1 MHPLPQSL
9 LVFILLLTASVS
21 LAAQRSLPDFSA
33 LVESNGP
40 GVVNIS
46 TTQTVRRP
54 PMGGME
60 APGEPDSG
68 QFNDFF
74 RHYFGEQGSQE
85 YFDSNSLGS
94 GSIISS
100 DGYILTCAHVVE
112 NSREIIVKLTDRR
125 EFTATIVGI
134 DQRSDI
140 ALLKI
145 NASGLPK
152 LTIGEPDKLQVGEWV
167 LAIGSPFGFEN
178 SATSGIVSAKRR
190 SLPKES
196 YVPYIQSDVAI
207 NPGNSGGPLFNMKG
221 EVVGVNSQ
229 IYSRTGGFMGLSF
242 AVPIDLAMQIVNE
255 LKTSGRFRRGW
266 AGVSIQ
272 EVTRDLAEAFGLKK
286 PVGALIADILPG
298 SPAAKSDLKIGDV
311 VVEFEGRNIVLSSDL
326 APLVGQT
333 APGTRARLGVM
344 RGGQLQTNWLMVGE
358 LPEVIAAAAAE
369 PPAPPS
375 ENGVRL
381 GLSLR
386 DIGPPQFRQL
396 GIRHGVLVEAIAN
409 GPAYRAGIRKG
420 DVIIQIDGQAA
431 RSSANLYAYLTRAP
445 QDRPL
450 PVLIRRG
457 ASALFLALR
466 VKE

>member
-1 MHPLPQSL
+1 MYPLPQSVL
-9 LVFILLLTASVS
+9 AFILLLTSSVS
-21 LAAQRSLPDFSA
+21 LAVERNLPDFSS

-46 TTQTVRRP
+46 TTQIVRRP
-54 PMGGME
+54 PLSGMD
-60 APGEPDSG
+60 APDEPDTG

-74 RHYFGEQGSQE
+74 RHYFGEEGAPE
-85 YFDSNSLGS
+85 YFDSKSLGS

-112 NSREIIVKLTDRR
+112 NAKEIIVKLTDRR
-125 EFTATIVGI
+125 EFIAMIVGT

-145 NASGLPK
+145 NATGLPK
-152 LTIGEPDKLQVGEWV
+152 LVIGAPDKLRVGEWV
-167 LAIGSPFGFEN
+167 LAIGSPFGFES

-196 YVPYIQSDVAI
+196 YVPFIQTDVAI

-242 AVPIDLAMQIVNE
+242 AIPIDLAMQIVSE
-255 LKTSGRFRRGW
+255 LKTSGRIRRGW
-266 AGVSIQ
+266 AGVTIQ
-272 EVTRDLAEAFGLKK
+272 EVTRDLAEALSLKK
-286 PVGALIADILPG
+286 PAGALIADILPG
-298 SPAAKSDLKIGDV
+298 SPAAKSELKVGDV

-333 APGTRARLGVM
+333 VPGTRARLAVM
-344 RGGQLQTNWLMVGE
+344 RAGQLQTTWLIVGE
-358 LPEVIAAAAAE
+358 LPEVIAAAPE
-369 PPAPPS
+369 LSAPPS
-375 ENGVRL
+375 ENGAQL
-381 GLSLR
+381 GLILR
-386 DIGPPQFRQL
+386 DMNPQQYRQL
-396 GIRHGVLVEAIAN
+396 GIRHGVMVEGVAN
-409 GPAYRAGIRKG
+409 GPGYRAGVRKG
-420 DVIIQIDGQAA
+420 DVIVQIDGRPM
-431 RSSANLYAYLTRAP
+431 RSAANLYAYLTHAP
-445 QDRPL
+445 LDRPL

-466 VKE
+466 VKD